1 MRSNQDG
8 FSAIE
13 LLIVMVTMGV
23 VSAIAIPN
31 LESSRNS
38 ANSVVA
44 VELTR
49 DLHVAQISYQ
59 AGVGNGSFGSAPPLF
74 EAGLIGAELAG
85 GRANGYDYGLT
96 VSTDGQHFEV
106 DACPA
111 ALKRSGS
118 TCFHTDDTL
127 PPDVV
132 VVVCPPGLHLDPGT
146 GLCVSDDSFFA
157 FSVKQFI
164 RAVNQATGGVLLPAV
179 QALAH
184 AVPTLAQQLM
194 MTVMDTNHDNLLTF
208 DEALNAN
215 MLGAGLNPLLP
226 PTLDAFRRDLA
237 LGVAGEQIAPVP
249 IPTMVGDL
257 AAFFDSIPPPAPP
270 GARSK

>member
-8 FSAIE
+8 FTAIE
-13 LLIVMVTMGV
+13 LLIAMLTLGV
-23 VSAIAIPN
+23 VSAIAVPN

-38 ANSVVA
+38 NNSVVA
-44 VELTR
+44 VEVTKIF
-49 DLHVAQISYQ
+49 HGAQISYR
-59 AGVGNGSFGSAPPLF
+59 AGVGNGSFGAAPPLF

-85 GRANGYDYGLT
+85 GRVNGYDYDLT
-96 VSTDGQHFEV
+96 VSADGQHFEV

-132 VVVCPPGLHLDPGT
+132 VVVCPPGLQLDPGT
-146 GLCVSDDSFFA
+146 GLCVLDDSFFA

-164 RAVNQATGGVLLPAV
+164 RSLNQATGGVLLPAV

-184 AVPTLAQQLM
+184 AVPTLGQQIM
-194 MTVMDTNHDNLLTF
+194 MAVMDTNHDSLLTF

-215 MLGAGLNPLLP
+215 MLGAALNPLLA

-237 LGVAGEQIAPVP
+237 LGITGEQIVPVP

-257 AAFFDSIPPPAPP
+257 AAFFDSILPPAPP
-270 GARSK
+270 GAH